1 MAEVIDMRAR
11 VRQLR
16 EMMQTLDAQ
25 LKQQRQ
31 MIDRLARV
39 AGATR

>member
-1 MAEVIDMRAR
+1 MAELIDMRAR